1 MGFTAAAAALYQGM
15 QGIGHFMT
23 GSYHKQEKAVV
34 ILSGDA
40 AFANDGYSG
49 DIDPSL
55 VEVQRT

>member
-49 DIDPSL
+49 DIDPSF
-55 VEVQRT
+55 R